1 MKNSTLVRIKVPKAL
16 YESALRKALLEAS
29 DKEPKG
35 GHSGKKYAKEDD
47 YSKPAKKVNPAGK
60 HSDKEPKNHGFGPG
74 KQKTYTKKVSAKKS
88 LGETKKKVK
97 EATEIEKFR
106 TLTPNREIYKDANR
120 MQEKKGKIK
129 ENVAQDALNW
139 VSQNKEL
146 VAGLAAF
153 GGTFASLSVA
163 RLYDIWKKAKQN
175 VGGGKVTAKDMAK
188 ANKELPIKAINVLSG
203 DSVEERKHKMEE
215 RKKKMHEKHD
225 DTAEDTKLIKKLVK
239 PSALKGKK

>member
-16 YESALRKALLEAS
+16 YESALRKALLEAG

-35 GHSGKKYAKEDD
+35 GHSSKKYAKEDD

-60 HSDKEPKNHGFGPG
+60 HSDKEPKKGGGAHKG
-74 KQKTYTKKVSAKKS
+74 KAFVKDDAYTEKVSTKKS

-97 EATEIEKFR
+97 EAVEIEKFR

-120 MQEKKGKIK
+120 MQEKKGKI
-129 ENVAQDALNW
+129 EEINIDWA
-139 VSQNKEL
+139 
-146 VAGLAAF
+146 VAGPALAFMAPIL
-153 GGTFASLSVA
+153 GVSKIILQGTLKKMKEQGLSGI
-163 RLYDIWKKAKQN
+163 D
-175 VGGGKVTAKDMAK
+175 GF
-188 ANKELPIKAINVLSG
+188 IKAFKQSKDEAGEGAQKSKETLG
-203 DSVEERKHKMEE
+203 ERKRKMEE
-215 RKKKMHEKHD
+215 SKKKMHEKHD

>member
-16 YESALRKALLEAS
+16 YESALRKALLEAG

-47 YSKPAKKVNPAGK
+47 YSKPAKKVNPIKK
-60 HSDKEPKNHGFGPG
+60 HADKEPKDHGFGPG
-74 KQKTYTKKVSAKKS
+74 KQKTYTKKVSTKKS

-97 EATEIEKFR
+97 EAVEIEKFR

-120 MQEKKGKIK
+120 MQEKKGKI
-129 ENVAQDALNW
+129 EEINIDWA
-139 VSQNKEL
+139 
-146 VAGLAAF
+146 VAGPALAFMAPIL
-153 GGTFASLSVA
+153 GVSKILLQGTLKKMKEQGLSGI
-163 RLYDIWKKAKQN
+163 D
-175 VGGGKVTAKDMAK
+175 GF
-188 ANKELPIKAINVLSG
+188 IKAFKETKAEGGEGFGASKEKLGES
-203 DSVEERKHKMEE
+203 
-215 RKKKMHEKHD
+215 KKKMHEKHD

>member
-16 YESALRKALLEAS
+16 YESALRKALLEAG

-60 HSDKEPKNHGFGPG
+60 YSDKEPKDHGFGPG

-97 EATEIEKFR
+97 EAVEIEKFR

-120 MQEKKGKIK
+120 MQEKKGKI
-129 ENVAQDALNW
+129 EEINIDWA
-139 VSQNKEL
+139 
-146 VAGLAAF
+146 VAGPAMAF
-153 GGTFASLSVA
+153 MAPILGVSKILLQGALKKMKEQGLSGI
-163 RLYDIWKKAKQN
+163 D
-175 VGGGKVTAKDMAK
+175 GF
-188 ANKELPIKAINVLSG
+188 IKAFKETKAEGGEGFGASKEKLG
-203 DSVEERKHKMEE
+203 ERKH
-215 RKKKMHEKHD
+215 KMHEKHD